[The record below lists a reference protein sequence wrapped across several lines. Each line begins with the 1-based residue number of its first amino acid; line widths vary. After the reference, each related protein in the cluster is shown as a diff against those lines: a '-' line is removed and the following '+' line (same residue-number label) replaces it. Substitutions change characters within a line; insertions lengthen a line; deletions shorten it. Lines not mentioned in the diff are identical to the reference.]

1 MLAQLQRLEG
11 RDYQDFIP
19 DCGDGQWRAKS
30 GCLCPV
36 ITGAALADR
45 ATAMLDGAVF
55 KMARMACPL
64 LLTATVGQA
73 ARCYKTVFTTRWAGV
88 SVSCFENGLSVE
100 GKLHDLLLSEVDS
113 VSCERGE
120 PGVPQ
125 QLPSTMAC
133 DIDATIWA
141 AIDRLAFRTYA
152 PATEESR
159 AGAGAGAIDND

>member
-1 MLAQLQRLEG
+1 
-11 RDYQDFIP
+11 
-19 DCGDGQWRAKS
+19 
-30 GCLCPV
+30 

-45 ATAMLDGAVF
+45 ATAMLEGVVF
-55 KMARMACPL
+55 KMDRMACPL
-64 LLTATVGQA
+64 LLAAAVGQA

-100 GKLHDLLLSEVDS
+100 GSRPDLLLSEVDS

-120 PGVPQ
+120 SGVPQ